1 MIVKKLPFAI
11 EKYFSYPKGGILMG
25 LSIRE
30 DLFGL
35 ITTLQV
41 SGHWDTYTRQQLAAF
56 IEKME
61 FVDLLILDFSEL
73 QSIDSS
79 FMEAILAVANSS
91 LKDNYTLKF
100 KGISSLIR
108 EIFEN
113 NGIYTSV
120 TSIYEKVV

>member
-1 MIVKKLPFAI
+1 
-11 EKYFSYPKGGILMG
+11 MG

-41 SGHWDTYTRQQLAAF
+41 SGHWDTHTRQQLEAS

-61 FVDLLILDFSEL
+61 FVDLLILDFSDL